1 LVVLASRSMLDDVV
15 VVVVG
20 EAPARKKLAFMGMAF
35 EA

>member
-1 LVVLASRSMLDDVV
+1 MLDNVVGV